1 MGFGNMLRGPWGGC
15 GQHGGPFSKLILWRL
30 NKKLNLTAEQRQE
43 LDALLLQLEEAYK
56 AVEEVGVGLHMEFV
70 ELLSADQLDRAKMD
84 RLIKA
89 QFVAAADAVGEVSER
104 LGDLFES
111 LDIEQRGELVAM
123 MQKHGRSHRCFH

>member
-56 AVEEVGVGLHMEFV
+56 AVEPGSRYFCESLFWA
-70 ELLSADQLDRAKMD
+70 SKPKQTAKTSRD
-84 RLIKA
+84 RLCLRRPDRPA
-89 QFVAAADAVGEVSER
+89 YVA
-104 LGDLFES
+104 
-111 LDIEQRGELVAM
+111 
-123 MQKHGRSHRCFH
+123 

>member
-1 MGFGNMLRGPWGGC
+1 
-15 GQHGGPFSKLILWRL
+15 
-30 NKKLNLTAEQRQE
+30 
-43 LDALLLQLEEAYK
+43 
-56 AVEEVGVGLHMEFV
+56 
-70 ELLSADQLDRAKMD
+70 MD